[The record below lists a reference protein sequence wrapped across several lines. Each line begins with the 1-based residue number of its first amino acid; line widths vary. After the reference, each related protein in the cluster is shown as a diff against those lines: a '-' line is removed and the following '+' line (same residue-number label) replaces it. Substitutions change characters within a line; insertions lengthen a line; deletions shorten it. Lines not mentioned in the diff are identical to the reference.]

1 MMPEPASVL
10 LDFALRYAALGWPS
24 FPVRFKA
31 PITTHGVKD
40 ASVDPRV
47 LEFRFSDPTATGV
60 GIAVGFPVPGMPGYH
75 CEALDIDPRNGGD
88 ITLEGLVAAH
98 GALPDTICQQT
109 GGGGTHYLLAV
120 PDGQRLKAC
129 GKGIDIK
136 RLGGYI
142 LAEPSLHPNGNSY
155 TFQIDASPFH
165 GCPIGPAPAWL
176 LETATADVVQLHVSG
191 RGYLA
196 PERVEDLRSALGYLD
211 PDDYHQWVQVGQAL
225 HSTEAGEPAFQI
237 WQDWS
242 ERSTKFKS
250 GECQRK
256 WVSFRPGKGLNVES
270 IFHWAQQAGWVA
282 ADNQPIPIEQVA
294 VAFAPEPE
302 RAPAPSAS
310 LPGVLGEVEAWI
322 NATSRKPQPM
332 FATQI
337 ALAFGATVLGR
348 RYVSAQRNWPSLY
361 FLNIGK
367 SASGKEHGK
376 WALEHLL
383 EACDL
388 GNLIGPPGY
397 TSDSGVLSGLH
408 MRPSH
413 VAIVDE
419 FGKVLEAASVK
430 GNVRAT
436 AVMRQLMEVWGRC
449 DGTIRPQGYSTV
461 GMKAADVEK
470 LEARTVRNPALTLL
484 ALTTPDTFFDSIGS
498 ASARDGFLN
507 RFLIVESDIG
517 RQAGHHVAAI
527 PVPDSIRQWAIEARG
542 APLVNPDMTPH
553 LAAAPI
559 EIPITGAARAA
570 FQAFSEDCI
579 ALMDRYE
586 DDGLAEMFGRSGE
599 MAMRLAL
606 IIAVSCRI
614 AFIDVDHA
622 QWAIDYVR
630 HHAIATADR
639 LKASVADSEFA
650 AVKKQVL
657 AALLENARRNPHRP
671 HMAPWEIAKKAR
683 LFDRMDKRG
692 QVAVLESL
700 QYLSKVENV
709 QVATTS
715 GRGKP
720 ASAWVAT
727 QEPRHDAD

>member
-1 MMPEPASVL
+1 MMPEAADNL
-10 LDFALRYAALGWPS
+10 GEFALRYAALGWPC
-24 FPVRFKA
+24 FPLRYKA
-31 PITTHGVKD
+31 PNTQHGVKD
-40 ASVDPRV
+40 ASLDARV
-47 LEFRFSDPTATGV
+47 LGFRFSDPTATGI
-60 GIAVGFPVPGMPGYH
+60 GIAVGFAVPGMPGYH
-75 CEALDIDPRNGGD
+75 CEVLDVDPRNGGHL
-88 ITLEGLVAAH
+88 TLEELVGKH
-98 GALPDTICQQT
+98 GALPDTIMAQT
-109 GGGGTHYLLAV
+109 GGGGSHYFLAV
-120 PDGQRLKAC
+120 PDGQRLRHI
-129 GKGIDIK
+129 GRGIDIK
-136 RLGGYI
+136 RQGGYV
-142 LAEPSLHPNGNSY
+142 LVEPSLHPNGNTYVFVIES
-155 TFQIDASPFH
+155 SPFE
-165 GCPIGPAPAWL
+165 GAPMAAAPEWL
-176 LETATADVVQLHVSG
+176 LETATAEIITLGIAG

-196 PERVEDLRSALGYLD
+196 PERIEDLRSALGYLD
-211 PDDYHQWVQVGQAL
+211 PDDYHRWIEVGQAL

-237 WQDWS
+237 WMDWS
-242 ERSTKFKS
+242 ERSAKFKP

-256 WVSFRPGKGLNVES
+256 WVGFRPGKGLNVES

-282 ADNQPIPIEQVA
+282 ADNQPIPIEQVTA
-294 VAFAPEPE
+294 AFVPEPDLP
-302 RAPAPSAS
+302 PAPSAR
-310 LPGVLGEVEAWI
+310 LPGVLGEVEAWV

-383 EACDL
+383 EACEL

-470 LEARTVRNPALTLL
+470 LEARTVRNPALTML

-517 RQAGHHVAAI
+517 RQAGAHVAAVE
-527 PVPDSIRQWAIEARG
+527 VPDSIRQWATEVRG

-553 LAAAPI
+553 LTAAPI
-559 EIPITGAARAA
+559 EIHITAKARGA
-570 FQAFSEDCI
+570 FQAFSEECI
-579 ALMDRYE
+579 DLMDRYE
-586 DDGLAEMFGRSGE
+586 DDGLAEMFGRSAE
-599 MAMRLAL
+599 IAMRLAL
-606 IIAVSCRI
+606 IIAVGCDST
-614 AFIDVDHA
+614 FVDQPHA
-622 QWAIDYVR
+622 KWAIDYVR
-630 HHAIATADR
+630 HHAVATTER

-650 AVKKQVL
+650 AVRKQVL
-657 AALLENARRNPHRP
+657 AVLREHARRNRHRP
-671 HMAPWEIAKKAR
+671 AMAPWEIAKKAR
-683 LFDRMDKRG
+683 LFDRLDKRG
-692 QVAVLESL
+692 QVAVLDSL
-700 QYLSKVENV
+700 QYLSQIEHV
-709 QVATTS
+709 QVPTAS

-720 ASAWVAT
+720 ASAWVAV
-727 QEPRHDAD
+727 QEPRPDAE